1 MKNTVA
7 QVTQSQTPVQP
18 PVQPSQGFSPVEVML
33 AACLSIL
40 TFLGAPQLL
49 KLAAT
54 EKVKSLETERRRE
67 DKVYDSMFASLENML
82 KGMNDS
88 NKQMAAG
95 QSSATSESFQL
106 MATLIQ
112 EISLIREV
120 VNNNTEV
127 IRKSIDISEALTQ
140 EIHEMRISNIELKEE
155 VINYRKEVAEV
166 TKKY

>member
-7 QVTQSQTPVQP
+7 QVVQP
-18 PVQPSQGFSPVEVML
+18 QMPQQPVQPSQGVFTAELM
-33 AACLSIL
+33 L
-40 TFLGAPQLL
+40 TFFAGIVTVLGIPQLV
-49 KLAAT
+49 KVFAT
-54 EKVKSLETERRRE
+54 EKVKSMADERRRE
-67 DKVYDSMFASLENML
+67 DKVYDSMFTSLENML

-112 EISLIREV
+112 EIALIREV
-120 VNNNTEV
+120 VINNTEV
-127 IRKSIDISEALTQ
+127 MRKVGDTSEALTH
-140 EIHEMRISNIELKEE
+140 EIHEMRVSGIELKEE
-155 VINYRKEVAEV
+155 VQTLRREVNDI

>member
-7 QVTQSQTPVQP
+7 QVVQPVTPVQNVAP
-18 PVQPSQGFSPVEVML
+18 TQQLLTAELM
-33 AACLSIL
+33 L
-40 TFLGAPQLL
+40 TFFAGIVTVLGIPQLV
-49 KLAAT
+49 KVFAT
-54 EKVKSLETERRRE
+54 EKVKSMADERRRE
-67 DKVYDSMFASLENML
+67 DKVYDSMFTSLENML

-112 EISLIREV
+112 EIALIREV
-120 VNNNTEV
+120 VINNTEV
-127 IRKSIDISEALTQ
+127 MRKVGDTSEALTH
-140 EIHEMRISNIELKEE
+140 EIHEMRVSGIELKEE
-155 VINYRKEVAEV
+155 VQTLRREVNDI